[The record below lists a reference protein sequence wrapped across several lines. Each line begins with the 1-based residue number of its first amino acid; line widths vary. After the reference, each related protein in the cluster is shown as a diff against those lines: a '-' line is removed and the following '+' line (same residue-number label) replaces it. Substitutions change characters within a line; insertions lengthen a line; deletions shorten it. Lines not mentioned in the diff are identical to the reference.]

1 MNFFHKSK
9 EPDVL
14 IISGN
19 HKEKSSLTAFLIAAG
34 YDVVAVNTPEEGMD
48 ILSKKSFD
56 IFIIDQSCRGIGG
69 LKFLNLIQPSYPN
82 ALKILITNDPVTDA
96 CTKKTLYGVDYILSR
111 PIHPDILE
119 EKIKSKR
126 GEHV

>member
-1 MNFFHKSK
+1 MTFLHKSK

-14 IISGN
+14 IISGD

-34 YDVVAVNTPEEGMD
+34 YDVLAVSTPEEGMD
-48 ILSKKSFD
+48 VLNQKSFD
-56 IFIIDQSCRGIGG
+56 IFIIDQFCLGMGG

-96 CTKKTLYGVDYILSR
+96 CTKKTLYGVDFILTR

-119 EKIKSKR
+119 EIIKSKR